1 VIVSKSPRH
10 LKLGADLQAVTKRMA
25 FLSHFLLNV
34 RQAAAGTNGL
44 LEELAAEVTL
54 DKNGRPEESQV
65 WTHSLQTRF
74 LLSSLTESLELAE
87 TELQSYRLEYEKL
100 ETELRKLRSLE
111 QKLKKLKK
119 LKSPAA
125 VYVPPP
131 PPEPVAPT
139 GMSLS
144 DIMPSPSPIPSD
156 EQK

>member
-1 VIVSKSPRH
+1 MIVSKSPRH

-100 ETELRKLRSLE
+100 ETELMKLRSLE
-111 QKLKKLKK
+111 QKLKKP
-119 LKSPAA
+119 KSPAA